1 MKAFR
6 MVLIA
11 FLAASCATPRLTTY
25 DGPKVAKG
33 KGIVVECELLTGE
46 RFEFNEP
53 GAVLVRKEKIFFGK
67 TPSYDF
73 TTHSFDRR
81 QRLFGEQG
89 DLITD
94 PDSTSRIYKIVQP
107 GFPDI
112 DFLKPGAR
120 FYESSLFISGPA
132 MNGNEILLPVDQV
145 VQSENLRNLEALK
158 RQAGFVTVLSFFACV
173 GLLTL
178 YTMAKLQENR

>member
-1 MKAFR
+1 MI
-6 MVLIA
+6 LIA
-11 FLAASCATPRLTTY
+11 FLAASCASPRLTTY

-53 GAVLVRKEKIFFGK
+53 GAVLIRKEKTFFGK
-67 TPSYDF
+67 TPTHDF
-73 TTHSFDRR
+73 ITLSFDKR

-89 DLITD
+89 EPIAV

-107 GFPDI
+107 GLQDVE
-112 DFLKPGAR
+112 FLRPGAR

-132 MNGNEILLPVDQV
+132 MDGNQILLPVDQV

-158 RQAGFVTVLSFFACV
+158 RQAGFVTVISFFACV

-178 YTMAKLQENR
+178 YTMAKLQESR

>member
-6 MVLIA
+6 MILIA
-11 FLAASCATPRLTTY
+11 FLAASCASPRLTIY

-67 TPSYDF
+67 TPSHDFITVAYDQ
-73 TTHSFDRR
+73 R
-81 QRLFGEQG
+81 QRLFSEKG
-89 DLITD
+89 DPIAG
-94 PDSTSRIYKIVQP
+94 PDSSSRIYKIVQP
-107 GFPDI
+107 GFPDV
-112 DFLKPGAR
+112 DFLRPGAR
-120 FYESSLFISGPA
+120 YYESSLFISGPA
-132 MNGNEILLPVDQV
+132 MNGNEVLLPIDQV
-145 VQSENLRNLEALK
+145 IQSENLRNLEALK

-178 YTMAKLQENR
+178 YTLAKLQESR